1 MIKFL
6 EKHPYIWY
14 KLSTIFF
21 KNYTLPQIENIYG
34 KYSELKNF
42 SELSFNL
49 SNESQYFYW
58 EIVKLVS
65 DITDT
70 PLTRVLLPWENDV
83 SKEEIRN
90 GLKDIIGK
98 SEIVTAWLSSGVD
111 YTWDFEEALPENI
124 WKYSLIIS
132 QAMMEH
138 LVDPYKHMKDLS
150 SLLEEEGYLIVHT
163 VMPGFMYHRHPVDT
177 IRFFPDWF
185 EEVASKKRLNLKI
198 VSKYVRDFHIFYMY
212 KKI

>member
-1 MIKFL
+1 
-6 EKHPYIWY
+6 
-14 KLSTIFF
+14 
-21 KNYTLPQIENIYG
+21 
-34 KYSELKNF
+34 
-42 SELSFNL
+42 
-49 SNESQYFYW
+49 
-58 EIVKLVS
+58 
-65 DITDT
+65 
-70 PLTRVLLPWENDV
+70 
-83 SKEEIRN
+83 
-90 GLKDIIGK
+90 
-98 SEIVTAWLSSGVD
+98 
-111 YTWDFEEALPENI
+111 
-124 WKYSLIIS
+124 
-132 QAMMEH
+132 MMEH

>member
-212 KKI
+212 KKV

>member
-90 GLKDIIGK
+90 GLKDFIGK

-138 LVDPYKHMKDLS
+138 LVDPYKHMKDLA